1 MMDLNSEFFRTIL
14 DNPESDEVRDT
25 AGALY
30 NLFAEE
36 EEKRP
41 FPPDERQVK
50 NAGRALKLMFSIL
63 AGRIHNDDAEQILDF
78 ADYLIDKTER
88 FRRSYSDCED

>member
-1 MMDLNSEFFRTIL
+1 MMDLNSEFFRAIL

-63 AGRIHNDDAEQILDF
+63 AGRIYNDDAEQILDF

-88 FRRSYSDCED
+88 FMRSYSDYDD

>member
-1 MMDLNSEFFRTIL
+1 MMDLNSELFRAIL

-25 AGALY
+25 AGFLY

-41 FPPDERQVK
+41 LPPDEKQVK
-50 NAGRALKLMFSIL
+50 TAGRAFKLMFSIL
-63 AGRIHNDDAEQILDF
+63 AGRIYVDDAEQILNF

-88 FRRSYSDCED
+88 FRRAYSDDED